1 METKD
6 LEKEQAEQLKLKVGA
21 RYIHNKTSNEY
32 IIISITKM
40 KHPDTGEWIP
50 AVIYK
55 VNGLEPLWCR
65 SVESFKSHLAMLK
78 LKVMKFIYEKV
89 NLVLFT

>member
-6 LEKEQAEQLKLKVGA
+6 LEKEQAELLNLKIGSV
-21 RYIHNKTSNEY
+21 YIHNKTSNEY
-32 IIISITKM
+32 IIVDITKM

-55 VNGLEPLWCR
+55 ANGLEPLWCR
-65 SVESFKSHLAMLK
+65 SVESFKSHFSDV
-78 LKVMKFIYEKV
+78 KVESNEVY
-89 NLVLFT
+89 L

>member
-6 LEKEQAEQLKLKVGA
+6 LEKEQEGRLKLKVGA

-32 IIISITKM
+32 SIDDITKM

-50 AVIYK
+50 AVIYHRYG
-55 VNGLEPLWCR
+55 NPDHLWCR
-65 SVESFKSHLAMLK
+65 NVESFKTHFSDA
-78 LKVMKFIYEKV
+78 KVEGDEVY
-89 NLVLFT
+89 L

>member
-6 LEKEQAEQLKLKVGA
+6 LEKEQAEQLNLKIGA

-32 IIISITKM
+32 IIVDITKM
-40 KHPDTGEWIP
+40 KHPDTGKWIP

-55 VNGLEPLWCR
+55 VDGLKSLWCR
-65 SVESFKSHLAMLK
+65 SIESFKSHFSDA
-78 LKVMKFIYEKV
+78 KVEGNEIY
-89 NLVLFT
+89 L

>member
-6 LEKEQAEQLKLKVGA
+6 LEKEQAELLNLKIGSV
-21 RYIHNKTSNEY
+21 YIHNKTSNEY
-32 IIISITKM
+32 IIVDITKM

-55 VNGLEPLWCR
+55 LNGLEPLWCR
-65 SVESFKSHLAMLK
+65 SVESFKSHFSDA
-78 LKVMKFIYEKV
+78 KVEDNEVY
-89 NLVLFT
+89 L

>member
-6 LEKEQAEQLKLKVGA
+6 LEKEQAELLNLKIGSV
-21 RYIHNKTSNEY
+21 YIHNKTSNEY
-32 IIISITKM
+32 IIVDITKM

-55 VNGLEPLWCR
+55 ANGLEPLWCR
-65 SVESFKSHLAMLK
+65 SVESFKSHFSDA
-78 LKVMKFIYEKV
+78 KVEGNEVY
-89 NLVLFT
+89 L

>member
-6 LEKEQAEQLKLKVGA
+6 LEKEQEGQLKLKIGA

-32 IIISITKM
+32 IIISITEM
-40 KHPDTGEWIP
+40 KHPDTGDWIP

-55 VNGLEPLWCR
+55 RDGLKSLWCR
-65 SVESFKSHLAMLK
+65 SVESFKSHFSDAKIEGDEVYL
-78 LKVMKFIYEKV
+78 
-89 NLVLFT
+89 